1 MFNDGLPPLRDVLRE
16 FDLHAKKSYGQNFL
30 LDLNLTQRIAQFVQP
45 KDKTIIEIGPGPGGL
60 TRALLAGGA
69 AKVIC
74 IEADP
79 RFAPALTQ
87 IAERHPHRLD
97 YHITDALALHPNDL
111 TDGPYHI
118 ASNLPYH
125 IGTALLTKWLEDDWP
140 PRWQSLTLM
149 FQKEVAQRLVAPANS
164 KPYGRLSILTQ
175 WRNSA
180 EILLTL
186 PPEAFVPPPKVSS
199 AVIQIKP
206 LTPRFAADQKMLA
219 KVAAAAFNQRRKML
233 RSSLKQLCLDPEAL
247 LTALGIA
254 PTRRGETL
262 SIEEFC
268 AISTALS
275 EETK

>member
-16 FDLHAKKSYGQNFL
+16 FDLQAKKSYGQNFL
-30 LDLNLTQRIAQFVQP
+30 LDLNLTQRIAQFVKP

-60 TRALLAGGA
+60 TRALLAEGA

-79 RFAPALTQ
+79 RFAPALSQ
-87 IAERHPHRLD
+87 IAARYPNQLD
-97 YHITDALALHPNDL
+97 VHIGDALALHPNDL
-111 TDGPYHI
+111 VSGPYYI
-118 ASNLPYH
+118 ASNLPYN
-125 IGTALLTKWLEDDWP
+125 IGTALLTKWLEDEWP

-149 FQKEVAQRLVAPANS
+149 FQKEVAQRLIAPANS

-175 WRNSA
+175 WRNDA

-186 PPEAFVPPPKVSS
+186 PPEAFVPPPKISS
-199 AVIQIKP
+199 AVIQI
-206 LTPRFAADQKMLA
+206 TPRTPLFPADQKTLS
-219 KVAAAAFNQRRKML
+219 KVTAAAFNQRRKML
-233 RSSLKQLCLDPEAL
+233 RSSLKQLCLNPEEL
-247 LTALGIA
+247 LTTLGIE

-268 AISTALS
+268 TISNAVS
-275 EETK
+275 GEKK